1 MENDDI
7 NLIAN
12 AAHTGSVT
20 GGNVLDEGRVGTS
33 GLQTKGIHVW
43 FGKHHVLEDIS
54 LDFPANSVTG
64 LIGPSGCGKSTFLR
78 VLNRMHE
85 FIPGAAMAGEVFLD
99 GEEIYGPKVD
109 VTAMRLKVGMVFQK
123 PNPFPSMTI
132 AENVLA
138 GLKLANIKVQDKD
151 SLLEECLTRA
161 GLWKEVKDRLK
172 LSGSSLSGG
181 QQQRLCI
188 ARSLAVAPQ
197 VLLMDEPCSALDPGS
212 TFRIEE
218 TISELAKTMTIV
230 IVTHNMQQAARV
242 SDYTAFFLS
251 DGGPGVMVEAAPTSK
266 IFSSPQDK
274 RTEDYVTGRFG

>member
-1 MENDDI
+1 MENEDI
-7 NLIAN
+7 NLVVNTTNTNVA
-12 AAHTGSVT
+12 T
-20 GGNVLDEGRVGTS
+20 GGNALDEGRVGTN

-43 FGKHHVLEDIS
+43 FGKHHVLEDVS

-138 GLKLANIKVQDKD
+138 GQGQSSGRVPHP
-151 SLLEECLTRA
+151 C
-161 GLWKEVKDRLK
+161 RLVERSK
-172 LSGSSLSGG
+172 
-181 QQQRLCI
+181 
-188 ARSLAVAPQ
+188 RSLEVVGFFTLWWSATAVVHCPRSCCKAKGVVNGRAMLGSRPCFNFESGRNHCAVVCRHDHCGGYAQ
-197 VLLMDEPCSALDPGS
+197 HATSSSRFRLL
-212 TFRIEE
+212 RI
-218 TISELAKTMTIV
+218 LLV
-230 IVTHNMQQAARV
+230 
-242 SDYTAFFLS
+242 
-251 DGGPGVMVEAAPTSK
+251 
-266 IFSSPQDK
+266 
-274 RTEDYVTGRFG
+274 